1 MATVTIDFY
10 DGPSITDAYTTLED
24 AQHAYIDADWA
35 ACHAPTDQ
43 IGRVKRITLRASEGI
58 TIKTRAYPI

>member
-10 DGPSITDAYTTLED
+10 DGPSVTDEHATLDD
-24 AQHAYIDADWA
+24 AQHAYTDADWA

-43 IGRVKRITLRASEGI
+43 YGRVKRITLRASDGT
-58 TIKTRAYPI
+58 TIKTRAYPT